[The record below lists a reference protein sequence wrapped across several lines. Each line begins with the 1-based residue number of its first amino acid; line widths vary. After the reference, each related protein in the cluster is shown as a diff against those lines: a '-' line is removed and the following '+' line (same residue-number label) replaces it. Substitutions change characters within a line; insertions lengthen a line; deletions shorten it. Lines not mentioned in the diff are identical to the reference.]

1 MKVDFRRTMSHLAL
15 EETSN
20 KQIDFQKQLY
30 NYMRN
35 DQICELS
42 QKIKWAEQ
50 NKETSGD
57 FLADMTSVSGFK
69 SAVSFLFNSITEAMA
84 TATRMAR
91 EVTVLGILWTIQPSK
106 FCSLNVSHV

>member
-1 MKVDFRRTMSHLAL
+1 MSHLAL

-30 NYMRN
+30 MRN
-35 DQICELS
+35 YQICELP
-42 QKIKWAEQ
+42 QEIMRAEQ

-57 FLADMTSVSGFK
+57 FLADMTSISGFK
-69 SAVSFLFNSITEAMA
+69 SAVSFLFSLITEAMA
-84 TATRMAR
+84 TATRRAR
-91 EVTVLGILWTIQPSK
+91 EVTVLDILSTIQPSK

>member
-1 MKVDFRRTMSHLAL
+1 MSHLAL

-30 NYMRN
+30 MRN
-35 DQICELS
+35 YQICELP
-42 QKIKWAEQ
+42 QEIMRAEQ

-57 FLADMTSVSGFK
+57 FLADMTSISGFK
-69 SAVSFLFNSITEAMA
+69 SAVSFLFNSITEVMA
-84 TATRMAR
+84 TATRRAR
-91 EVTVLGILWTIQPSK
+91 EVTVLDILSTIQPSK

>member
-1 MKVDFRRTMSHLAL
+1 MSHLAL

-30 NYMRN
+30 MRN
-35 DQICELS
+35 DQICE
-42 QKIKWAEQ
+42 QAKEIMRAEQ

-57 FLADMTSVSGFK
+57 FLADMTSISGFK
-69 SAVSFLFNSITEAMA
+69 SALSFLFNSITEAMA
-84 TATRMAR
+84 TATRRAR

-106 FCSLNVSHV
+106 FCSHNASQVW